1 MKKIMVASSIFI
13 LLLLLLA
20 SPGFADPIKKHIE
33 VTYNNIQLFIDG
45 TKITPKDV
53 NGKIVEPFIHNGTTY
68 LPVRAVGE
76 ALGKTVDWDGATQTV
91 YIGDMPV
98 TATVSDDIIRIGVF
112 QPLTGAFATGGELE
126 LLGVELAHELYP
138 EVLGKKVVLVVGDN
152 KSNKAESANVA
163 QRLIERD
170 KVVALLGSY
179 SSSLTIP
186 AGDVVKEAKIPAVAI
201 SSTNVLVTKGNDYY
215 FRACFIDPFQ
225 GIVMAR
231 YAYNEVGARTAAI
244 VQEVSNDYAVG
255 LSNFFQE
262 EFRKLTGNPDSIVY
276 VGNYNNG
283 DKDFSAFLTNI
294 KGLNPD
300 VIFAPGNFTESAL
313 AIKQA
318 RQLGLTMDILGG
330 DTYENDD
337 FLEVGGNELEGVVF
351 STFFDRAMVS
361 SDEGKKF
368 LAEFDKRYPGYGSS
382 AATAL
387 GYEAYLMVINA
398 IEKAGTTDSQ
408 AIRDQLAATK
418 DLMGVTS
425 SITLDE
431 NGDAIRDAVIKVVK
445 NGKFEYLMTIKAQ

>member
-1 MKKIMVASSIFI
+1 MKKVRLFSI
-13 LLLLLLA
+13 LVVVVLGLA
-20 SPGFADPIKKHIE
+20 LALAGCGGGGSGGGGGDTIK
-33 VTYNNIQLFIDG
+33 
-45 TKITPKDV
+45 
-53 NGKIVEPFIHNGTTY
+53 
-68 LPVRAVGE
+68 
-76 ALGKTVDWDGATQTV
+76 
-91 YIGDMPV
+91 IGL
-98 TATVSDDIIRIGVF
+98 F
-112 QPLTGAFATGGELE
+112 QPLTGNFAAGGELE
-126 LLGVELAHELYP
+126 KMGVELAHELYP
-138 EVLGKKVVLVVGDN
+138 EVLGKKVELKIGDN
-152 KSNKAESANVA
+152 KSDKAESANVA
-163 QRLIERD
+163 QRLIEKD

-186 AGDVVKEAKIPAVAI
+186 AGDVVRQAKVPAVAI

-262 EFRKLTGNPDSIVY
+262 EFKKLTGSEDSIVY

-283 DKDFSAFLTNI
+283 DKDFSAVLTTI
-294 KGLNPD
+294 KGKNPD

-337 FLEVGGNELEGVVF
+337 FLEVGGAELDGVVF
-351 STFFDRAMVS
+351 STFFDRQFATTP
-361 SDEGKKF
+361 EAKKF
-368 LAEFDKRYPGYGSS
+368 LDAFDKKYPGKEPS

-387 GYEAYLMVINA
+387 GYDAYLMIIQA
-398 IEKAGTTDSQ
+398 IERAGSADSQ
-408 AIRDQLAATK
+408 KIRDELVKTNL
-418 DLMGVTS
+418 DGVTGKT
-425 SITLDE
+425 ILNAD
-431 NGDAIRDAVIKVVK
+431 GDAEKPAVIKVVRG
-445 NGKFEYLMTIKAQ
+445 GKFEYLTSVE